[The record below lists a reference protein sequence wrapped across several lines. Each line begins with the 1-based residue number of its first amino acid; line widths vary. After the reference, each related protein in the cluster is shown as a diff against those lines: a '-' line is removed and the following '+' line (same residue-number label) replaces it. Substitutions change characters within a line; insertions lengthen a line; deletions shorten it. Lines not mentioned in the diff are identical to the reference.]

1 MDTAR
6 DAVER
11 LRTARAFV
19 FDMDGTLVLGDKN
32 NKGLVPLPGA
42 LELTQHLHE
51 HGVPFAILTN
61 GTTRP
66 PAEYAGMLRKMGFP
80 VRDEMMLTPSAVA
93 AEYLARRRFKRV
105 MVLGGEGVWRPLTD
119 LGIEVVNP
127 AARTVR
133 QRDGDAG
140 HTGAD
145 MPVPMNAPTTAPL
158 DAIFV
163 GWYREFTMDD
173 LEAACNAVWGGAK
186 LFTSSMA
193 PFFATANGRA
203 LGTSRAICAVITSI
217 TGQRPMVLG
226 KPSLEALRCAARR
239 LGVDPA
245 EIAVV
250 GDDPAL
256 EVLMAHRGGSLAIAV
271 HTGIGDASAFTQVP
285 PDEQPHLMV
294 QNVAELRA
302 LYVKS

>member
-6 DAVER
+6 EVTER
-11 LRTARAFV
+11 LRAARAFV
-19 FDMDGTLVLGDKN
+19 FDMDGTLVLGDRN

-42 LELTQHLHE
+42 LELTQHLHAR
-51 HGVPFAILTN
+51 GVPFVILTN

-66 PAEYAGMLRKMGFP
+66 PAAYAELLRKMGFP
-80 VRDEMMLTPSAVA
+80 VPDNMMLTPSAVA
-93 AEYLARRRFKRV
+93 AEYLARRKFKRV
-105 MVLGGEGVWRPLTD
+105 MVLGGEGVWRPLSE

-127 AARTVR
+127 ADQRGDHQGAR
-133 QRDGDAG
+133 DA
-140 HTGAD
+140 T
-145 MPVPMNAPTTAPL
+145 PPI

-173 LEAACNAVWGGAK
+173 LEAACNAVWAGAK

-217 TGQRPMVLG
+217 TGQRPTVLG
-226 KPSLEALRCAARR
+226 KPALEALRCAARR
-239 LGVDPA
+239 LGVDPT

-256 EVLMAHRGGSLAIAV
+256 EVPMAHRGGSLAVAV
-271 HTGIGDASAFTQVP
+271 HTGIGDASAFTSLP
-285 PDEQPHLMV
+285 PAEQPHLIV
-294 QNVAELRA
+294 QSAAEL
-302 LYVKS
+302 LLQYKGT

>member
-1 MDTAR
+1 MDIAR
-6 DAVER
+6 EVTER
-11 LRTARAFV
+11 LRTTRAFV

-42 LELTQHLHE
+42 LAFTQHLHE
-51 HGVPFAILTN
+51 RGVPFVILTN
-61 GTTRP
+61 GTTRT
-66 PAEYAGMLRKMGFP
+66 PAEYADMLRKMGFP
-80 VRDEMMLTPSAVA
+80 LRDEMMLTPSAVA
-93 AEYLARRRFKRV
+93 AEYLARRKFKRV
-105 MVLGGEGVWRPLTD
+105 MVLGGEGVWRPLATA
-119 LGIEVVNP
+119 GIEVVNS
-127 AARTVR
+127 A
-133 QRDGDAG
+133 DK
-140 HTGAD
+140 HGANN
-145 MPVPMNAPTTAPL
+145 PI

-173 LEAACNAVWGGAK
+173 LEAACNAVWAGAK

-217 TGQRPMVLG
+217 TRQRPTVLG

-256 EVLMAHRGGSLAIAV
+256 EVPMAHRGASLAIAV
-271 HTGIGDASAFTQVP
+271 HTGIGDASAFTGMP
-285 PDEQPHLMV
+285 LDEQPHLIV
-294 QNVAELRA
+294 QNVEELLAHYHRA
-302 LYVKS
+302 